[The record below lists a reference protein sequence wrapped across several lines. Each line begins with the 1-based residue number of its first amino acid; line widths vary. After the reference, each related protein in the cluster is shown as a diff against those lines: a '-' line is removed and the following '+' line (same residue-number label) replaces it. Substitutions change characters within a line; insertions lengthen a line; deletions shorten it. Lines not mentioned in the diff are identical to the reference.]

1 MLLVIDVGNTN
12 MEFGVY
18 RGEALVGSFR
28 LMTDANRTS
37 DELGLW
43 LCQYFQRFGLEL
55 GQVEDVVIGS
65 VAPQVMHTLSRAV
78 QKYVGKTPLVL
89 DEALDPG
96 LPYVECDSDERLGP
110 DRAAAD
116 IAAIAKYG
124 APLVVLDFG
133 TATTLD
139 AVSREGV
146 YLGGCITAGVQVS
159 IDGLFQK
166 TALLP
171 RVELVKPDT
180 VLSTTAVGQIQAG
193 AVLGYIGAIEYLIRH
208 AKEEIGQP
216 DTKVVATGGLSRLV
230 ADNTELIDVV
240 DPQLVLDGLATGKT
254 GQAAGQ
260 GLYDWS
266 QKDADDFRRRKQSP
280 YFAGVKEWAMP
291 DVK

>member
-43 LCQYFQRFGLEL
+43 LCQYFQRFG
-55 GQVEDVVIGS
+55 Q
-65 VAPQVMHTLSRAV
+65 
-78 QKYVGKTPLVL
+78 
-89 DEALDPG
+89 ALDPG

-240 DPQLVLDGLATGKT
+240 DPQLVLDGLRIIYERA
-254 GQAAGQ
+254 
-260 GLYDWS
+260 
-266 QKDADDFRRRKQSP
+266 RR
-280 YFAGVKEWAMP
+280 
-291 DVK
+291 